1 MAPELPF
8 RDKMVGREDRKRP
21 DVFLLKVTTSPSVGS
36 SFLPFPS
43 TGPRIFKYLTDGE
56 LQSV

>member
-1 MAPELPF
+1 MAPELLF
-8 RDKMVGREDRKRP
+8 RDKMVGREDGKQA
-21 DVFLLKVTTSPSVGS
+21 DVFQRKVTTSPSVGS